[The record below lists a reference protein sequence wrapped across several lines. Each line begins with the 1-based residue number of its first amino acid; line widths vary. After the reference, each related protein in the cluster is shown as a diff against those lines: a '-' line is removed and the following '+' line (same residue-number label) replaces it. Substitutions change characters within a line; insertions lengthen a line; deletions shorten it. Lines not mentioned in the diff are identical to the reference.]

1 MWEQVGGV
9 SIVDT
14 VKFPSLRFC
23 YGADGLGR
31 EEGCGGNEDKKELR
45 HLKC

>member
-9 SIVDT
+9 SIVDI
-14 VKFPSLRFC
+14 VKLPPLWFC
-23 YGADGLGR
+23 CGANGLGR
-31 EEGCGGNEDKKELR
+31 EEGCGGNEDERALR